1 MKELELVFDDDP
13 QQMENQFQMMRR
25 FERDIL
31 FHDTVPLPEEQL
43 PQARET
49 AYHQKEMVLDFFRRR
64 FSMSFTP
71 VNVHEALESDG
82 SLILLT
88 SVRRSITDLTKEGR
102 LIKCQW
108 SESKPGAYGKLNR
121 CWRYNSEF
129 INRLNPTWNGILAE
143 HPNPKFGTWYPKKG
157 NSNMSR
163 KMENL

>member
-1 MKELELVFDDDP
+1 MGELEL
-13 QQMENQFQMMRR
+13 
-25 FERDIL
+25 IL
-31 FHDTVPLPEEQL
+31 HDSNPLPEEQL
-43 PQARET
+43 PQARDT
-49 AYHQKEMVLDFFRRR
+49 ATKQRGMVLDFFRRR

-121 CWRYNSEF
+121 CWTYNQNF
-129 INRLNPTWNGILAE
+129 LNRLNPQ
-143 HPNPKFGTWYPKKG
+143 K
-157 NSNMSR
+157 
-163 KMENL
+163 

>member
-1 MKELELVFDDDP
+1 MGLFDYHSPKKSDEYDKK
-13 QQMENQFQMMRR
+13 QKENQFQMMAEVQR
-25 FERDIL
+25 EL
-31 FHDTVPLPEEQL
+31 VFHDTVPLPEEQL
-43 PQARET
+43 PQAREK
-49 AYHQKEMVLDFFRRR
+49 ASHQKEIVLDFFRQR

-121 CWRYNSEF
+121 TWKYAQNF
-129 INRLNPTWNGILAE
+129 INPINPQ
-143 HPNPKFGTWYPKKG
+143 K
-157 NSNMSR
+157 
-163 KMENL
+163 

>member
-1 MKELELVFDDDP
+1 MCALYGCCFETLPILKDMGIFDKHRPRKAEVLPPAREPELMFYDKAE
-13 QQMENQFQMMRR
+13 MT
-25 FERDIL
+25 
-31 FHDTVPLPEEQL
+31 FHDSVPLPEEQL
-43 PQARET
+43 GMARDT
-49 AYHQKEMVLDFFRRR
+49 AAKQRGIVLDFFRRR

-121 CWRYNSEF
+121 TWRYNSEF
-129 INRLNPTWNGILAE
+129 INRLNPQ
-143 HPNPKFGTWYPKKG
+143 K
-157 NSNMSR
+157 
-163 KMENL
+163 

>member
-1 MKELELVFDDDP
+1 MEKELEL
-13 QQMENQFQMMRR
+13 
-25 FERDIL
+25 I
-31 FHDTVPLPEEQL
+31 FHNSVPLPEEQL
-43 PQARET
+43 PQAREK
-49 AYHQKEMVLDFFRRR
+49 ASYQKGIVLDFFRRR

-121 CWRYNSEF
+121 VWRYNSEF
-129 INRLNPTWNGILAE
+129 INRLNPQ
-143 HPNPKFGTWYPKKG
+143 K
-157 NSNMSR
+157 
-163 KMENL
+163 